1 MFWNGI
7 SSFSYWKFRCVILAN
22 AFKSESLVARSIIS
36 LAAVAQGGSHMGMR
50 EGAALHY
57 LACQHISEYQQ

>member
-1 MFWNGI
+1 MHLNQ
-7 SSFSYWKFRCVILAN
+7 SL
-22 AFKSESLVARSIIS
+22 SEDNESALVARSIIS

-50 EGAALHY
+50 EGAALQY